1 MNGPVADA
9 ARLVLFPIGA
19 TALGAAGA
27 TLGRVND
34 RISGFVQHFAA
45 GVVFAA
51 VAGEVLPSMRDR
63 HSLKAVLIG
72 FSVGVAGVLALATY
86 ERNVVD
92 NEQPAKGSQSP
103 YWR

>member
-45 GVVFAA
+45 GWCLLLLLEKYCPACA
-51 VAGEVLPSMRDR
+51 TNTHSKPS
-63 HSLKAVLIG
+63 
-72 FSVGVAGVLALATY
+72 
-86 ERNVVD
+86 
-92 NEQPAKGSQSP
+92 
-103 YWR
+103 